1 MDDRDPV
8 IEELLQMVRG
18 EYLEM
23 PNLSLA
29 PLQMQRMWAMNDRE
43 CTVVIAALV
52 RDQFLYQT
60 PNGHYVRPVLPT
72 YRQSRHTQR
81 TFEWQSGHMSAVG
94 SARRY
99 RQLSWSAA
107 GTPCRSGRRGFLQEA
122 SMAVRT
128 TILASVVL
136 CLAAVGVQPALGAD
150 TRTTLA
156 IRYEEGKS
164 TDIRLDGT
172 SASPRVTGKAE
183 IEAKKGKA
191 QIELE
196 LKDLPAAASFGPYYV
211 TYVVWGITPDGRT
224 NNLGELPWKG
234 DAKLKAELP
243 VQRFALLVTA
253 EPYGAVAQPSPK
265 VVAENRLKP
274 GESVAST
281 GEITFT
287 GDDGSLYTGGSS
299 VETALGSNVPV
310 PVASARL
317 SLIVAQRAGAKE
329 FARGELAQADQ
340 KLAQMEAA
348 FQKKP
353 KDEGDWG
360 SFARET
366 THLAQ
371 TARVNAGQR
380 RADVALAEERQ
391 TQADA
396 IAKARSQADAALAAA
411 RTEQERAQAERQA
424 AERAVAQQRAATAE
438 AEKARLAA
446 AGAQQQANQAL
457 QDARTAQQQA
467 EESRRA
473 QDAAQ
478 QQAEASRQAQQ
489 AALQDAKSAQQQAEA
504 SRLAQEA
511 AQQQADASRASA
523 EAALRDA
530 AGAREAAAK
539 AAAERDAARQKL
551 ESSLSAILDTR
562 REARGLVVNLGD
574 VLFDTGKSTLRPE
587 AREKLSRLTGVMIAY
602 PGQYTLAFEG
612 HTDSTGSDELNMRLS
627 QARAEAV
634 RDYVQGGGVRNEKVV
649 GTRGFGKAQPVASND
664 TADGR
669 QRNRRVEI
677 VIDDQS
683 H

>member
-1 MDDRDPV
+1 
-8 IEELLQMVRG
+8 
-18 EYLEM
+18 
-23 PNLSLA
+23 
-29 PLQMQRMWAMNDRE
+29 
-43 CTVVIAALV
+43 
-52 RDQFLYQT
+52 
-60 PNGHYVRPVLPT
+60 
-72 YRQSRHTQR
+72 
-81 TFEWQSGHMSAVG
+81 
-94 SARRY
+94 
-99 RQLSWSAA
+99 
-107 GTPCRSGRRGFLQEA
+107 
-122 SMAVRT
+122 MAVRT
-128 TILASVVL
+128 TFFALVAL
-136 CLAAVGVQPALGAD
+136 CVAAAGVQPVLAAD
-150 TRTTLA
+150 SRTALA

-191 QIELE
+191 LIQLE

-211 TYVVWGITPDGRT
+211 TYVVWGVTPEGRT

-281 GEITFT
+281 GEITYS
-287 GDDGSLYTGGSS
+287 GDDGSLYAGNSS
-299 VETALGSNVPV
+299 VESALGANVPV

-353 KDEGDWG
+353 KDEGNWG

-380 RADVALAEERQ
+380 RADAALAAERQ
-391 TQADA
+391 AQADA
-396 IAKARSQADAALAAA
+396 VAKARNQADAALEAA
-411 RTEQERAQAERQA
+411 RTEQQRAQAERQA
-424 AERAVAQQRAATAE
+424 AERAVAEQRAAAAE

-457 QDARTAQQQA
+457 QDARAAQQQA
-467 EESRRA
+467 EASRTA
-473 QDAAQ
+473 QEAALQDARTAQ
-478 QQAEASRQAQQ
+478 QQAEASRQAQL
-489 AALQDAKSAQQQAEA
+489 AALQDAKTAQQQAEA
-504 SRLAQEA
+504 SRQAQEA
-511 AQQQADASRASA
+511 ALQDAKAAQLQADASRASA
-523 EAALRDA
+523 DAALRDA

-539 AAAERDAARQKL
+539 AAAERDAMRQKL

-612 HTDSTGSDELNMRLS
+612 HTDSTGSDELNNRLS

-634 RDYVQGGGVRNEKVV
+634 RDYVQGGGVRAEKVV

-664 TADGR
+664 TVDGR

-677 VIDDQS
+677 VIDDQT

>member
-1 MDDRDPV
+1 MDERDPL

-29 PLQMQRMWAMNDRE
+29 PSQMQRMWAMDERE
-43 CTVVIAALV
+43 CGAVIAALV

-60 PNGHYVRPVLPT
+60 PDGHYVRPLVPA
-72 YRQSRHTQR
+72 YRQRPFAR
-81 TFEWQSGHMSAVG
+81 RGFEWHPAAVTAVG
-94 SARRY
+94 EARRH
-99 RQLSWSAA
+99 RQLSWSAVGA
-107 GTPCRSGRRGFLQEA
+107 PWRTRGRGFQQEA
-122 SMAVRT
+122 LMAVKT
-128 TILASVVL
+128 AILASLVL
-136 CLAAVGVQPALGAD
+136 CLAALSAQPALAATGD

-156 IRYEEGKS
+156 IRYEEGQS

-172 SASPRVTGKAE
+172 SASPRVTGKAA

-191 QIELE
+191 SIELE
-196 LKDLPAAASFGPYYV
+196 LKELPAAASFGPYYV
-211 TYVVWGITPDGRT
+211 TYVVWGIMPDGRT
-224 NNLGELPWKG
+224 ANLGELPWKG

-243 VQRFALLVTA
+243 VQRFALVVTA

-281 GEITFT
+281 AEITYT
-287 GDDGSLYTGGSS
+287 GDDGSFYTGGSS

-310 PVASARL
+310 PIASARL
-317 SLIVAQRAGAKE
+317 SLLVAQRAGAKE
-329 FARGELAQADQ
+329 FARGELAQADE

-353 KDEGDWG
+353 KNEGDWG

-371 TARVNAGQR
+371 TARINAAER
-380 RADVALAEERQ
+380 REQVALAEERQ
-391 TQADA
+391 AQAAA
-396 IAKARSQADAALAAA
+396 IEKARNQADAALAAA
-411 RTEQERAQAERQA
+411 RTEQQRAEAERQA
-424 AERAVAQQRAATAE
+424 AERAVAEQRAAAAE
-438 AEKARLAA
+438 ADKARLAA
-446 AGAQQQANQAL
+446 AGAQQQADRAL
-457 QDARTAQQQA
+457 QDAKN
-467 EESRRA
+467 
-473 QDAAQ
+473 AQ
-478 QQAEASRQAQQ
+478 QQAEASRQAQE
-489 AALQDAKSAQQQAEA
+489 AALQDARAAQQQAEA
-504 SRLAQEA
+504 SR
-511 AQQQADASRASA
+511 ASA
-523 EAALRDA
+523 EAARLDA
-530 AGAREAAAK
+530 AGAREAAEK
-539 AAAERDAARQKL
+539 AAAERDAMRQKL

-612 HTDSTGSDELNMRLS
+612 HTDSTGSDDLNMRLS

-634 RDYVQGGGVRNEKVV
+634 RDYLQSGGVRNEKIV
-649 GTRGFGKAQPVASND
+649 GTRGFGKTQPVADNG

-677 VIDDQS
+677 VIDDQT